1 MGDVEKVLEEFA
13 GYVLVARVLLR
24 QLQGND
30 EEVQAIHRHPARAVR
45 LLDVPAG
52 RQRVAAVENSDVVES
67 QETALKNVLAF
78 PVLPVDPP
86 SEVQQQLLKDPLEED
101 PVRAAEHLFLDFV
114 NPPCG
119 PGVHRGIHVIES
131 PLVGGELPVRV
142 HVPLAREQDELLLCE
157 VRVDH
162 GKRNAVEREIPR
174 GKPRILPVVR
184 HREDV
189 VNVNMRPLAVA
200 AALPAGGWGLSG
212 RIAVEPRLDD
222 IMVKLLGPEHPYEG
236 LTRDGGG
243 T

>member
-30 EEVQAIHRHPARAVR
+30 EEVQAIHCHPARSVR

-52 RQRVAAVENSDVVES
+52 RQRVAPVENSDVVES

-78 PVLPVDPP
+78 LVLPVDPP
-86 SEVQQQLLKDPLEED
+86 REVQQQLLKDPLEEE

-142 HVPLAREQDELLLCE
+142 HVPLALEQDELLLCE
-157 VRVDH
+157 
-162 GKRNAVEREIPR
+162 
-174 GKPRILPVVR
+174 L
-184 HREDV
+184 RED
-189 VNVNMRPLAVA
+189 MGQA
-200 AALPAGGWGLSG
+200 
-212 RIAVEPRLDD
+212 
-222 IMVKLLGPEHPYEG
+222 Y
-236 LTRDGGG
+236 
-243 T
+243 